1 MKLIIDIPEETYQI
15 IRDTQHLGDSGEAT
29 LENVLIRAVEKGEK
43 QRTGH
48 WLHEYKDQSNHI
60 MRTNEIK
67 QIIDECEFIQLSN
80 ESEYTKEQS
89 KISAYDHIKE
99 LMEDNNNDR

>member
-29 LENVLIRAVEKGEK
+29 LENVLIRAVENSHSIDDI
-43 QRTGH
+43 Q
-48 WLHEYKDQSNHI
+48 
-60 MRTNEIK
+60 
-67 QIIDECEFIQLSN
+67 QIINECECIQALN
-80 ESEYTKEQS
+80 ESEYTKERA
-89 KISAYDHIKE
+89 KLVAYDHIKE

>member
-29 LENVLIRAVEKGEK
+29 IENVLIRAVEKGEK

-48 WLHEYKDQSNHI
+48 WIQKLKYEVTDWNALDNLTKVFVCS
-60 MRTNEIK
+60 
-67 QIIDECEFIQLSN
+67 ECREWQDHKSRYCPSCGAKMVDPQ
-80 ESEYTKEQS
+80 ESEE
-89 KISAYDHIKE
+89 
-99 LMEDNNNDR
+99 